1 MSPDIVLDTNVLV
14 AGVRSRR
21 GRAFEVLSL
30 VGTGRFTI
38 HVSVPLMIEY
48 EAALR
53 QQTTASPAVIDAM
66 LDYHCAVGQRHRI
79 FFLWRPYLADPK
91 DDMVLEVAVTGQ
103 CEYIVTYNTRDFAGS
118 ERFGLQALT
127 PDAFL
132 TQIGALS

>member
-38 HVSVPLMIEY
+38 HVSVPLMLEY

-53 QQTTASPAVIDAM
+53 QQTPASPPVIDAL

-79 FFLWRPYLADPK
+79 FFLWRPYLADPQ

-103 CEYIVTYNTRDFAGS
+103 CEHIVTYNTRDFAGS
-118 ERFGLQALT
+118 ERFGVQALR
-127 PDAFL
+127 PDEFL
-132 TQIGALS
+132 TQIGAIS